1 MPRIKR
7 LPAGTALA
15 VDLLS
20 AYLANNT
27 VAVKDVPDLIRS
39 TRMALAGAP
48 ASVLGSGDAA
58 TFTPAVSVRKSLAS
72 SAHILSLIDGKPY
85 RTLRRHLAAHGLTP
99 ESYRARYNL
108 PTDYPMIAPDYAAQR
123 RALAQQ
129 SGLGRRGP
137 AQTSPSEASEAGAAP
152 AAGEPATAAVGSPE
166 AAPVQATQPAQES
179 ATSSKAKAKKPRSK
193 PDEGRVSESESN
205 TGQGARARVKLSL
218 FPKRSVEPE
227 VQSDQD
233 TTSGTD
239 LESSSLPAEPAVV
252 SDRKAAAAPAPA
264 PERPQAPDEQDS
276 VVTGTSPRLTLM
288 EAIARKRAVAAL
300 YNGTTIKL
308 APHQIFERHGDLFL
322 SALNLSKNWRADEER
337 RLGQFKF
344 AGLKDVQLLEDAIVA
359 LPSYN
364 GALPRPDDV
373 LILSI

>member
-1 MPRIKR
+1 MPRIKS

-48 ASVLGSGDAA
+48 ASVLGGGDAA

-108 PTDYPMIAPDYAAQR
+108 PTDYPMVAPDYAAQR

-129 SGLGRRGP
+129 SGLGRRAP
-137 AQTSPSEASEAGAAP
+137 AQTSPNEAGEAVVAP
-152 AAGEPATAAVGSPE
+152 AAVEPATAAVGSPE

-179 ATSSKAKAKKPRSK
+179 ATSSKVKAKKPRSK
-193 PDEGRVSESESN
+193 PDEGRVSESKSS
-205 TGQGARARVKLSL
+205 TGEGARPRVKLSL

-239 LESSSLPAEPAVV
+239 LKSSSLPTKPAVV
-252 SDRKAAAAPAPA
+252 LDPQAAATPAPV
-264 PERPQAPDEQDS
+264 RPHARDEQDS

-344 AGLKDVQLLEDAIVA
+344 AGLKDVKLLEDTIVA

-364 GALPRPDDV
+364 GALPRSDDV